1 MKVQSETATAEDVKK
16 GAPNALSVQKQ
27 KVASP
32 PISHSVV
39 NGHLTADDFDDDSF
53 FGADNE
59 LLELM
64 TKS

>member
-16 GAPNALSVQKQ
+16 GAPSSLSVTKQ
-27 KVASP
+27 KAVSP
-32 PISHSVV
+32 PVSQSHVS
-39 NGHLTADDFDDDSF
+39 GHLTADDFDDDSF

-64 TKS
+64 NKS